1 MSEEI
6 SKAQGF
12 RNFLNSF
19 DNSAELHNNFTVT
32 WSVTG
37 CGFGQFHFY
46 TKDGKTYCSNENM
59 SKEFVKKVLNAMVD
73 NCELEDVRDENP
85 I

>member
-1 MSEEI
+1 MSEELTHRQ
-6 SKAQGF
+6 KWDMMM
-12 RNFLNSF
+12 NSF
-19 DNSAELHNNFTVT
+19 DNSTELHNNFTVT

-59 SKEFVKKVLNAMVD
+59 SKEFVKKVLNTMID